1 MRVTQQPIMDLEKN
15 TEGVVVIKSHT
26 DPKPQFLSK
35 KYFFFHILADFV
47 RLNWDLGSVCNGRKV
62 SSISVVAKYE
72 IS

>member
-35 KYFFFHILADFV
+35 KKSFFWLIL
-47 RLNWDLGSVCNGRKV
+47 
-62 SSISVVAKYE
+62 
-72 IS
+72 

>member
-35 KYFFFHILADFV
+35 KKIFFLANFV

>member
-35 KYFFFHILADFV
+35 KNLFFLANFV

>member
-35 KYFFFHILADFV
+35 KKINLFLANFV